1 LAEDREALRA
11 MREVDAAI
19 DTLLEKALA
28 NLKIEIDHELGGGN
42 DTWVAVVGSGLK
54 VPPAHVVRGATIS
67 GHWRDQGYGNQK
79 GRVRLVLLRDGAL
92 VAESALPGLAPH
104 GKEPFSLELDLR
116 VHEVQAGDVVEVQ
129 IIVGGGG
136 GHKLEL
142 RGVELVLDAVPT
154 EALVKSGVVETDG
167 RVTQLSLYE
176 CESLAALPPAICG
189 LLALT
194 RLTLE
199 RCSGLRALPDAIS
212 ELSVLAELCLSGCK
226 SLVALPDA
234 IGELGALKSL
244 DLSDCESLEALPDAI
259 SGLGALTTLD
269 LSQCKKLVA
278 LPDAIGELGALKSLD
293 LRGCES
299 LAALPAAIGELG
311 ALTELS
317 LFYCTKLA
325 ALPDTIGGLS
335 ALTRLNVQW
344 CTSLAALPAAI
355 GELKALKELDLSE
368 CPSLVALPAAIG
380 KLKALVRLYLS
391 KCSKIAALP
400 ESIGELKALVR
411 LYLSECSKLAAL
423 PESIGE
429 LKALTVLKLDGCSSL
444 SFPPLRM
451 HEDVEMVKRCFAS
464 VGPILDGALALEDAG
479 ADEREF
485 FFADV
490 LKHPAY
496 ADRLGA
502 RVRKNPAFAD
512 LTNDKGQRVVELACF
527 ECRAQ
532 MQKALFLLGRYAVDK
547 TPPLHFSATAA
558 VLGATD
564 HDKSD
569 VKPRRALKAM
579 RRVDQVLAEL
589 EGRAGLDS
597 RFVVAIVA
605 VHVSATVSAADYD
618 EVAAAAS
625 KLDGVVVERA
635 SGLGED
641 LAGLLAAREQQND
654 ASAGRFMGY
663 DYLLIMELAE
673 ESLSKKIIHGGVC
686 GVDLVEIR
694 KIAREMAEA
703 LDHLHLKGRIHADLK
718 PLNVVR
724 VGTTWQLVDLDVSC
738 AIGDPFGTKKP
749 SLGYC
754 PPEMA
759 QTILD
764 AMDASDRLDTARLGA
779 YTADKAYDL
788 WSLGVVLFHLATGT
802 PLWKTD
808 KNDDTS
814 PKGLRKLVSRCFDL
828 DRKLAVAAPR
838 PTDDFDGDLQMLA
851 FDLIRKLLTPE
862 PDERLKAFPKGATPM
877 RGVLKHGFFSNER
890 GAAGRGDAGVDDEVM
905 KVIAEVRAS
914 QAQIL
919 RSVNAVRDLGEEH
932 RDELRATGKSLRKAI
947 LEASEVKTPTAFV
960 VLKNKLPPLEED
972 EQLRVKVKE
981 DGEVVVGGAL
991 PDEVNHRVKQ
1001 AKAWLKFCS
1010 ECAEGVA
1017 KCSTKAIAGAA
1028 KGSPECVK
1036 DLKEAAGDLLVG
1048 NEMWFY
1054 LIDELTGEPVRSADG
1069 VYPIRITEPSELVG
1083 KLLPVMQVGLHAASL
1098 VNGVSGVVRM
1108 FGYPFPSVPEKLRE
1122 GAERSV
1128 EVLKQESS
1136 VEKFGVIQEH
1146 VETQDEQA
1154 TSVRGA
1160 SLRELEKF
1168 LAKEDPRGS
1177 YAGLQ
1182 KVGDDSDGTAVWTTL
1197 TDPEEVQEALKTRAA
1212 SRRAERRLQEA
1223 ASLVMLKAKFASKLR
1238 DAVEAMRGEKDGV

>member
-1 LAEDREALRA
+1 MVVCSSCAELLYPPGAKFCAWCGTAAPQWAGSLAEDREALRA
-11 MREVDAAI
+11 LREVDAAI
-19 DTLLEKALA
+19 DEVLENSQV
-28 NLKIEIDHELGGGN
+28 NLKVAIDHDFIDQSN
-42 DTWVAVVGSGLK
+42 DWAGIATLV

-67 GHWRDQGYGNQK
+67 GHWCDQGSGNQK

-92 VAESALPGLAPH
+92 VADAAVPGLAPH
-104 GKEPFSLELDLR
+104 GRESFSVVLEGDVML
-116 VHEVQAGDVVEVQ
+116 AGDVVAAQ

-136 GHKLEL
+136 GHALKLK
-142 RGVELVLDAVPT
+142 GVKLVLDATPT
-154 EALVKSGVVETDG
+154 EALAKSGYVEADG

-194 RLTLE
+194 TLKLE
-199 RCSGLRALPDAIS
+199 KCSGLRALPDAIS
-212 ELSVLAELCLSGCK
+212 ELSALAELCLSECE

-244 DLSDCESLEALPDAI
+244 DLSFCRSLEALPDAI
-259 SGLGALTTLD
+259 SGLGALTTLN
-269 LSQCKKLVA
+269 LYQCEKLVA
-278 LPDAIGELGALKSLD
+278 LPDAIGELGALTELKLDECTKITALPETIGGLKALKMLDMTDCSRLTSLPAAIGELGALTKLD
-293 LRGCES
+293 LTGCSS

-311 ALTELS
+311 ALT
-317 LFYCTKLA
+317 
-325 ALPDTIGGLS
+325 D
-335 ALTRLNVQW
+335 LNVSG
-344 CTSLAALPAAI
+344 CT
-355 GELKALKELDLSE
+355 
-368 CPSLVALPAAIG
+368 SLVALPDA
-380 KLKALVRLYLS
+380 
-391 KCSKIAALP
+391 
-400 ESIGELKALVR
+400 IGELGALTE
-411 LYLSECSKLAAL
+411 LYLN
-423 PESIGE
+423 
-429 LKALTVLKLDGCSSL
+429 GCTSL

-451 HEDVEMVKRCFAS
+451 HEDVAMVKRCLAS
-464 VGPILDGALALEDAG
+464 VGPIVDGALALEDAG

-502 RVRKNPAFAD
+502 RVRKDPAFAD

-532 MQKALFLLGRYAVDK
+532 MQKALFLLRRYAVDK

-589 EGRAGLDS
+589 EGRAGLDR
-597 RFVVAIVA
+597 RFVVAVVA
-605 VHVSATVSAADYD
+605 VHVSATVSAVDHD
-618 EVAAAAS
+618 EVAAAAG

-635 SGLGED
+635 EGLGED

-663 DYLLIMELAE
+663 DYLLVMELAE

-764 AMDASDRLDTARLGA
+764 AMDASDRLDTALLSA

-814 PKGLRKLVSRCFDL
+814 PKGLRKLVKRCFDL

-862 PDERLKAFPKGATPM
+862 PDERLKAFKGATPM
-877 RGVLKHGFFSNER
+877 RGVLQHGFFSNER
-890 GAAGRGDAGVDDEVM
+890 GAAGRGDAGRDDEVM
-905 KVIAEVRAS
+905 KVFAEVRAS

-947 LEASEVKTPTAFV
+947 FEASEVKTPTAFV
-960 VLKNKLPPLEED
+960 VLKEKLPPLEED

-981 DGEVVVGGAL
+981 DGEVVAGGAL

-1010 ECAEGVA
+1010 ECVEGVA
-1017 KCSTKAIAGAA
+1017 ECSPKAIAGAA
-1028 KGSPECVK
+1028 KGAPECVE
-1036 DLKEAAGDLLVG
+1036 DLKKAAGDLLVG
-1048 NEMWFY
+1048 EEMWFY
-1054 LIDELTGEPVRSADG
+1054 LIDELTGEPVRSAGG

-1083 KLLPVMQVGLHAASL
+1083 KLLPVMQVGLHAATL
-1098 VNGVSGVVRM
+1098 VNGVSGVVRL

-1136 VEKFGVIQEH
+1136 VEKFGAIQEH

-1168 LAKEDPRGS
+1168 LAKEDPRGT

-1197 TDPEEVQEALKTRAA
+1197 TDPEEVQEALKTRIA
-1212 SRRAERRLQEA
+1212 SRRAERRFQEA
-1223 ASLVMLKAKFASKLR
+1223 ASLGMLQAKFAAKLR
-1238 DAVEAMRGEKDGV
+1238 DAVQAMRAEDGV